1 MSPVQL
7 FSSVAG
13 AVPCT
18 VACCFARHSR
28 DVFAL
33 FVRDVL
39 IVACWLR
46 VIRARRALNFV
57 RHQRAVSRVYARHF
71 HAVVLFRVS

>member
-1 MSPVQL
+1 MSPIQL

-13 AVPCT
+13 TVPCE

-28 DVFAL
+28 VVCAL
-33 FVRDVL
+33 SVRDVF

-46 VIRARRALNFV
+46 VIRARRALCFV
-57 RHQRAVSRVYARHF
+57 CRQRAVSRVSARRF
-71 HAVVLFRVS
+71 HAVVLFRVL